1 MGSPHTWKCLLLP
14 FRLQPHGKGR
24 YPLSFKAKRTT
35 TNLIVLLD
43 SVILDP
49 PKGCEVDPGNWTGG

>member
-49 PKGCEVDPGNWTGG
+49 PKGWEGEL